1 MLLLAAILLGAAA
14 LRLVHLDYSH
24 FQGDEV
30 QALYPIGI
38 PFPSSVLEQLK
49 GPVQLLVTGAV
60 HLLTGGYG
68 EWETRLPFSL
78 ASLLGVGAAYLAT
91 REAFGHRQALYAA
104 ALIGSNGLLVAFGR
118 IVQYQAI
125 VMLAVTLTA
134 LFLMRWAQQDRP
146 HFLYLGL
153 VCFALAVLAHYDALS
168 FLPAL
173 SLLVLLGFR
182 HRAQRTRIRILHL
195 VAAGLVTGSIVGLF
209 YLPFVFRPGFASVAT
224 YLEGRVVGELGW
236 GTFPRTAQLLA
247 LYLPPLY
254 LALVTLLAG
263 IGLGVA
269 ARRGTRPFGLVL
281 ITWFGVPFVFYMFL
295 GGQPRSHIYT
305 YVLPA
310 MILAALGIEWILSRI
325 RDPLAGRLAQAIA
338 WTAIA
343 ASSAITY
350 YMLVDHVVEHPWER
364 KTVLGYELPN
374 LVVDK
379 VQGVFG
385 FPYRRGL
392 DRVDDLFRFGQ
403 LQGTFDSNE
412 RDLTVSFYF
421 GAQRS
426 SRPIVY
432 FDDPGS
438 VAPDYYFY
446 VHRPFSLRRDLPD
459 TVQAT
464 YRLMRT
470 LEENGRPAID
480 LYAAPWIAP

>member
-1 MLLLAAILLGAAA
+1 
-14 LRLVHLDYSH
+14 
-24 FQGDEV
+24 
-30 QALYPIGI
+30 
-38 PFPSSVLEQLK
+38 
-49 GPVQLLVTGAV
+49 
-60 HLLTGGYG
+60 
-68 EWETRLPFSL
+68 
-78 ASLLGVGAAYLAT
+78 
-91 REAFGHRQALYAA
+91 
-104 ALIGSNGLLVAFGR
+104 
-118 IVQYQAI
+118 
-125 VMLAVTLTA
+125 
-134 LFLMRWAQQDRP
+134 
-146 HFLYLGL
+146 
-153 VCFALAVLAHYDALS
+153 
-168 FLPAL
+168 
-173 SLLVLLGFR
+173 
-182 HRAQRTRIRILHL
+182 
-195 VAAGLVTGSIVGLF
+195 
-209 YLPFVFRPGFASVAT
+209 
-224 YLEGRVVGELGW
+224 
-236 GTFPRTAQLLA
+236 
-247 LYLPPLY
+247 
-254 LALVTLLAG
+254 
-263 IGLGVA
+263 
-269 ARRGTRPFGLVL
+269 
-281 ITWFGVPFVFYMFL
+281 
-295 GGQPRSHIYT
+295 
-305 YVLPA
+305 
-310 MILAALGIEWILSRI
+310 
-325 RDPLAGRLAQAIA
+325 
-338 WTAIA
+338 
-343 ASSAITY
+343 
-350 YMLVDHVVEHPWER
+350 MLVDHVVEHPWER